1 VRQKCNRPLRKT
13 AGSTLI
19 EILVSIVLLSFGL
32 LGMVGLQAASMQNNR
47 EARLQSTG
55 VRLATE
61 LAERMRGNHAIAIKT
76 DPTLNPYLQSSM
88 TTAPAKASVDC
99 RTTSCATPLHVA
111 TWEINEWL
119 RRVFAADGGLPG
131 ARVVVCFDTAPYD
144 SNGLPVWNCSGTG
157 DIVQIKLG
165 WTRAST
171 DRSRVGD
178 EAFERVDGASSRPSV
193 SVPFVAGTGS

>member
-1 VRQKCNRPLRKT
+1 MS
-13 AGSTLI
+13 GSSLI
-19 EILVSIVLLSFGL
+19 EILVSIILLSFGL

-61 LAERMRGNHAIAIKT
+61 LAERMRGNHAVAIKT
-76 DPTLNPYLQSSM
+76 DPASNPYLLSNV
-88 TTAPAKASVDC
+88 TALPAKASVNC
-99 RTTSCATPLHVA
+99 VTTSCATPLQVA

-119 RRVFAADGGLPG
+119 RRMFATDVGLPG
-131 ARVVVCFDTAPYD
+131 ARVVVCFDTVPYD
-144 SNGLPVWNCSGTG
+144 NDGLPVWDCTGTG
-157 DIVQIKLG
+157 DIIHIKLG

-178 EAFERVDGASSRPSV
+178 EAMERVDAGSSRPSV
-193 SVPFVAGTGS
+193 LVPVVAGLGS